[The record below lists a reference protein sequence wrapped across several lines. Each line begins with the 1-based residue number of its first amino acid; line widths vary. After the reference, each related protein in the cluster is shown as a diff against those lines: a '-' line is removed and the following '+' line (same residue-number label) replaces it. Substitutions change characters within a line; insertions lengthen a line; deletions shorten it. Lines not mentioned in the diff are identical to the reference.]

1 MYVCICVYILSTFKF
16 EISHFNFSV
25 LQYVHPLTI
34 LHMIP
39 SSTTK
44 KTDTKVVDDGEVM
57 RDKST
62 MSIGEVS
69 FFACLRSYPNC
80 AFTGLKQTE
89 LM

>member
-1 MYVCICVYILSTFKF
+1 MYVCMCVYILSTFKVKT
-16 EISHFNFSV
+16 SHFNFSA

-44 KTDTKVVDDGEVM
+44 KTDTKVVDDGEV
-57 RDKST
+57 
-62 MSIGEVS
+62 S
-69 FFACLRSYPNC
+69 FFACNYT
-80 AFTGLKQTE
+80 FTGLKQTE